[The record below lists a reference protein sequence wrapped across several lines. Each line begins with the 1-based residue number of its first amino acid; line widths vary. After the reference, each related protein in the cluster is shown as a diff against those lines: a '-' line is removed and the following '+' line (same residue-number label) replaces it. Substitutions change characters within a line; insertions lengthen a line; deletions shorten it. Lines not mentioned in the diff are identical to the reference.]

1 MGSRLR
7 QQPGKERG
15 ACVRWKALQASRG
28 SPVTGPSNI
37 AQSVRLRDGA
47 STRSEHKNPLLTMLP
62 RLGAT
67 AARHGCRL
75 LHSTKPRMGL
85 LKLIPPVL
93 GPDLLKVL
101 RAAGHG
107 DKIAIVDCNFPAAEV
122 ASKTV
127 SGVHVDLAGV
137 DLPEAVDAICTL
149 FPLDYFIDCPAEYM
163 VPSPGNE
170 TPPLAT
176 EVHDQLKEA
185 VGKHADV
192 NVAGLERF
200 AFYEAARESFAV
212 VQCGGER
219 RPYGNVILT
228 KGVVGPDG
236 NDLKP

>member
-1 MGSRLR
+1 MHLSRHAGGLSVMGRS
-7 QQPGKERG
+7 
-15 ACVRWKALQASRG
+15 SM
-28 SPVTGPSNI
+28 
-37 AQSVRLRDGA
+37 AQGNNNRSRDGA
-47 STRSEHKNPLLTMLP
+47 STRWETKQTREPIMLL
-62 RLGAT
+62 RLGAV
-67 AARHGCRL
+67 ARHGCRF

-85 LKLIPPVL
+85 LKLIPPIL
-93 GPDLLKVL
+93 GPELLKVL

-170 TPPLAT
+170 TPPLAS
-176 EVHDQLKEA
+176 EVHDQLKNA
-185 VGKHADV
+185 VAKHADV